1 MNSICQDIIN
11 NFIMFFFAFFIGRKQ
26 EKRNNFYLITLIC
39 FAELCIIR
47 YLFFNVLITNIDR
60 SVQIYFRM
68 FGFAL
73 LLFLVVGSTIIAY
86 KCDFWTGLFLGTL
99 GYCIQHLCQR
109 TYSFIT
115 GYLADGSSVLYYYL
129 IYLGI
134 ITLIFFILY
143 FLIKNINLYYMGVNR
158 KSAIVISIISIFSTI
173 VLSFLTTR
181 YVRNS
186 SAEFRTYYNIT
197 ILLMTAL
204 IIIYELSI
212 LKTRNAEIERD
223 NVKDILKKSE
233 EQYNYE
239 RSIMDLINIKIHD
252 LKHQIENI
260 KYDEKT
266 KISDRIKEA
275 VETYDSIFRTNN
287 PALDVVLTRSSFICK
302 QKNIYYTCMV
312 DNDCLSFLDEIDTY
326 SLFGNILDNAIEAV
340 DNVKDE
346 EKRVL
351 DIKISKKNCFVMIR
365 EENYYSGKI
374 NFFEGIPQT
383 NKKDKN
389 AHGYGI
395 KSIQSIVD
403 KYKGNLDFKTQEDRF
418 IIDII
423 FPTEE

>member
-1 MNSICQDIIN
+1 MNAICQDILN
-11 NFIMFFFAFFIGRKQ
+11 NFVMFFFAFFIGRKQ
-26 EKRNNFYLITLIC
+26 EKRSYYFLKASIC
-39 FAELCIIR
+39 FALLCIIR
-47 YLFFNVLITNIDR
+47 YLFFNVLIVNIER
-60 SVQIYFRM
+60 SIQIYFRM
-68 FGFAL
+68 FGFVL
-73 LLFLVVGSTIIAY
+73 LLFLVVGSAIISY

-99 GYCIQHLCQR
+99 GYCIQHFAQR
-109 TYSFIT
+109 TYSFIA
-115 GYLADGSSVLYYYL
+115 GYLLEGTSPLYYYL
-129 IYLGI
+129 IYFGVFAFVFLS
-134 ITLIFFILY
+134 LY
-143 FLIKNINLYYMGVNR
+143 FSIKDINLYYLDVNKR
-158 KSAIVISIISIFSTI
+158 STIIISVIAIFSTI
-173 VLSFLTTR
+173 VLSLLTTR
-181 YVRNS
+181 YIRS
-186 SAEFRTYYNIT
+186 GGEELRLYYNIT
-197 ILLMTAL
+197 ILLMTAI
-204 IIIYELSI
+204 IIIYEMST

-223 NVKDILKKSE
+223 NVKDILEKSE

-239 RSIMDLINIKIHD
+239 RSILDLINIKIHD

-260 KYDEKT
+260 KNDEQLKL
-266 KISDRIKEA
+266 SDRIKEA
-275 VETYDSIFRTNN
+275 VETYDSIIRTNN
-287 PALDVVLTRSSFICK
+287 PALDVVLTRNSFICK
-302 QKNIYYTCMV
+302 KKNICYTCMV

-395 KSIQSIVD
+395 KSIQSIVN
-403 KYKGNLDFKTQEDRF
+403 KYKGNLDFRTQEDRF